1 MQGNISSR
9 NKRRMCYFNS
19 SNDMWLRTLAKS
31 SKVQISHSYMWAAD
45 VFITKPVTT
54 DMFIFKEKYQ
64 KKISRK
70 YHASLQKKEFLVL
83 IKKKTVI

>member
-1 MQGNISSR
+1 M
-9 NKRRMCYFNS
+9 F
-19 SNDMWLRTLAKS
+19 
-31 SKVQISHSYMWAAD
+31 
-45 VFITKPVTT
+45 FIAKPVTT
-54 DMFIFKEKYQ
+54 DMFIFKEKYY